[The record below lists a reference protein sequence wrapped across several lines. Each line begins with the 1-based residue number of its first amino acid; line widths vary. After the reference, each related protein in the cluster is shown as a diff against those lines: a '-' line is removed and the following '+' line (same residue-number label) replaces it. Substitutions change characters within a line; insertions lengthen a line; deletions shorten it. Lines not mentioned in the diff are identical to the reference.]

1 MRDVFFESD
10 HAAKINYPYTDFE
23 WRNIHFYSHFHEEIE
38 LAAVVSG
45 SVSVTGDER
54 ELLAKTGD
62 ICVFMPGEIHS
73 LTSNAE
79 NHLYIFKIYCQSA
92 KENIDLAAFRIKPD
106 ILTPEHP
113 LNAALW
119 TDIRRI
125 KAASEQKSPGYS
137 YFVNATANEML
148 YKIVSGGVL
157 YKLDRQKRQKNIS
170 AISILTKSSE
180 YIRAHYAEP
189 TLLAEA
195 AGYCGFSKYYFA
207 HYFKEITGLTFYE
220 YLTAYRIQMAVAAM
234 QNNDTCISEIA

>member
-54 ELLAKTGD
+54 ALLAKTGD

-73 LTSNAE
+73 LTSDAE
-79 NHLYIFKIYCQSA
+79 NHLYIFKICCQSA
-92 KENIDLAAFRIKPD
+92 KENIDLAAFRIKPN

-125 KAASEQKSPGYS
+125 KTASEQKSPGYS
-137 YFVNATANEML
+137 YLVNATANEML

-180 YIRAHYAEP
+180 YIRAHYADAACGSRR
-189 TLLAEA
+189 LLWFFEILLCALFQGDHRA
-195 AGYCGFSKYYFA
+195 DILRVSHRLSDADGSCGFAEF
-207 HYFKEITGLTFYE
+207 
-220 YLTAYRIQMAVAAM
+220 
-234 QNNDTCISEIA
+234 